1 MTIEPGKS
9 YKSHRNQWYRVLKIE
24 GGKVFASLGGLVI
37 PYELDQFIRM
47 VTR

>member
-1 MTIEPGKS
+1 MAIEPGKS
-9 YKSHRNQWYRVLKIE
+9 YQSKRNQWYRVLKIE

-37 PYELDQFIRM
+37 PYELDQFVRM